1 MTYKHNSTVNDK
13 LWVFTSTKSL
23 DPFKLNYN
31 IQDIIVKY
39 DLSITFLIIA
49 YLDLMREIQ
58 KIIIDSV
65 KVNA

>member
-1 MTYKHNSTVNDK
+1 MNGLIEKAKTTYKHNSTVNDK

-39 DLSITFLIIA
+39 DLLITLF
-49 YLDLMREIQ
+49 
-58 KIIIDSV
+58 IIISAIFFTRY
-65 KVNA
+65 KKL